1 MKPELLLSVDS
12 ERRFWLDPR
21 TKLYMLVIFSIVMI
35 DGKTDGISF
44 WLKPVLALVPFFLL
58 LSGRRKKVAIIYL
71 IVFIVSWTV
80 NVFLVPYMGLIGTI
94 IISLLAQFGTRWFPS
109 AMMGYY
115 LLSTT
120 KVSEFVLAMQR
131 MHIPEA
137 FIIPFSVMFRFFPT
151 IFEEAESIGNAMRM
165 RGITFGGGKVTKM
178 IEYRLVPLLFSC
190 ISIGDELS
198 AAAVTRG
205 LGAPVKRTNV
215 CEIGFHSKDYLI
227 IAVTLVL
234 SILYIYLSV

>member
-44 WLKPVLALVPFFLL
+44 WLKPILALVPFFLL
-58 LSGRRKKVAIIYL
+58 LSGSRKKVAIIYL
-71 IVFIVSWTV
+71 IVFVVSWMV
-80 NVFLVPYMGLIGTI
+80 NIFLVPYMGLIGTI

-120 KVSEFVLAMQR
+120 KVSEFVLAAYAYTR
-131 MHIPEA
+131 SIHYPV
-137 FIIPFSVMFRFFPT
+137 FCYVPVLPYNFRRSGIYWKRYAYERNHGEKFFQ
-151 IFEEAESIGNAMRM
+151 ESTSSIR
-165 RGITFGGGKVTKM
+165 
-178 IEYRLVPLLFSC
+178 
-190 ISIGDELS
+190 ISNCPSYD
-198 AAAVTRG
+198 
-205 LGAPVKRTNV
+205 V
-215 CEIGFHSKDYLI
+215 CSNNRE
-227 IAVTLVL
+227 
-234 SILYIYLSV
+234 

>member
-44 WLKPVLALVPFFLL
+44 WLKPILALVPFFLL
-58 LSGRRKKVAIIYL
+58 LSGSRKKVAIIYL
-71 IVFIVSWTV
+71 IVFVVSWMV
-80 NVFLVPYMGLIGTI
+80 NIFLVPYMGLIGTI

-109 AMMGYY
+109 AMMGYC

-131 MHIPEA
+131 MQH
-137 FIIPFSVMFRFFPT
+137 
-151 IFEEAESIGNAMRM
+151 
-165 RGITFGGGKVTKM
+165 
-178 IEYRLVPLLFSC
+178 
-190 ISIGDELS
+190 LS
-198 AAAVTRG
+198 
-205 LGAPVKRTNV
+205 
-215 CEIGFHSKDYLI
+215 
-227 IAVTLVL
+227 
-234 SILYIYLSV
+234 